1 MNKIVSFMTAL
12 ALAFFILCPESASAQ
27 TPNGGDQPDLAID
40 EATKTQVINELLKR
54 LNDSYVFPETAK
66 KMEAAIRDR
75 VSKKEY
81 DQITGSRAFAAK
93 LTEDLRAVSRDKHLG
108 VRFSPN
114 VIPVRAEKNE
124 PTAEEKE
131 NHKKFVSR
139 VNHGF
144 ERVER
149 LQGNVGY
156 IDLRG
161 FMDPE
166 LGAETVSAAMN
177 LVANTDAL
185 ILDLRQNGG
194 GSPEMVALISSY
206 LFGDKPV
213 HLNSLYSRVRDKTE
227 DFWTKPNAVVGKRYE
242 GKDVYVLTSNRT
254 FSAGEEFTYNL
265 KNLKRATIVGETTGG
280 GAHPGSVV
288 RLSDHFGAFVQ
299 PGPLITPFPKKNG
312 EERGAKPM
320 LKYPKKKL

>member
-12 ALAFFILCPESASAQ
+12 ALAFFILCPDIASAQ

-131 NHKKFVSR
+131 NYKKMSR
-139 VNHGF
+139 
-144 ERVER
+144 
-149 LQGNVGY
+149 
-156 IDLRG
+156 
-161 FMDPE
+161 
-166 LGAETVSAAMN
+166 A
-177 LVANTDAL
+177 
-185 ILDLRQNGG
+185 
-194 GSPEMVALISSY
+194 
-206 LFGDKPV
+206 
-213 HLNSLYSRVRDKTE
+213 
-227 DFWTKPNAVVGKRYE
+227 
-242 GKDVYVLTSNRT
+242 
-254 FSAGEEFTYNL
+254 
-265 KNLKRATIVGETTGG
+265 
-280 GAHPGSVV
+280 
-288 RLSDHFGAFVQ
+288 
-299 PGPLITPFPKKNG
+299 
-312 EERGAKPM
+312 
-320 LKYPKKKL
+320 